1 MVTRKFIVAAMLL
14 IGSSAFAQ
22 IEPVI
27 NEEWIPESR
36 MEQHEQFTAGDY
48 AFPAKPRNQWHIG
61 LNLGVPQLHGDVRSD
76 AFGGSHSPA
85 WGAGLN
91 IRKGLGYVTSLRL
104 HGSYNT
110 AYGMDYE
117 ESSSSN
123 NKTLNGSFAN
133 STNPDKYSEGADY
146 QALPWVSNYK
156 STIIHGSLDF
166 IVNLNNINFHNAT
179 PKFLVYGFGGIG
191 LFLYETKMD
200 ALDADG
206 NEYLFNSIV
215 DANGDGIIDDGFAL
229 SDDDGRRNRIDALHE
244 LLDGDYETQAEVA
257 NPTKWGDGTQ
267 VVNPSLSVGAGMSW
281 KLGRSVELGIEHRM
295 SYFFDDLADG
305 QRWAGDSYTSHND
318 IYHYT
323 NLTLGFNLGSK
334 SAQPM
339 WEVNPLNFV
348 YNKLNEID
356 PANLLADSDDD
367 GVIDYL
373 DREPNTPAGTPVD
386 THGVSLD
393 SDKDGCIDSEDP
405 EPFSTP
411 NLPIE
416 NCQNIHMTDERVNE
430 LIDARFAKQPAAAT
444 NWYLPMIFFD
454 LDKSNIRPDAVP
466 QLAYVADI
474 MTQYP
479 KMKVELVGHTDTRG
493 SESYNLKLSENRAK
507 AALDYLSNVKKI
519 DQSRFI
525 MKYEGEG
532 NNLIPNAR
540 QEAEHQTNRRV
551 EFHIAK

>member
-1 MVTRKFIVAAMLL
+1 MRKKLIQKMQIMVTRKFIIAVLLL
-14 IGSSAFAQ
+14 ISGSAFAQ

-27 NEEWIPESR
+27 NEEWIPDSR
-36 MEQHEQFTAGDY
+36 KEQHDQFVAGDY
-48 AFPAKPRNQWHIG
+48 AFPAKPRNQWNIG
-61 LNLGVPQLHGDVRSD
+61 IALGVPQLNGDIRTD
-76 AFGGSHSPA
+76 PFGSNHSPA
-85 WGAGLN
+85 WGVGLN

-104 HGSYNT
+104 HASYNT

-117 ESSSSN
+117 YSGVSD
-123 NKTLNGSFAN
+123 NKTLNGAFA
-133 STNPDKYSEGADY
+133 SQPAGDKYSDGADY
-146 QALPWVSNYK
+146 STLPWVGNYK
-156 STIIHGSLDF
+156 STIIHGSFDIMF
-166 IVNLNNINFHNAT
+166 NLNNVNFHNAT
-179 PKFLVYGFGGIG
+179 PKFLVYGFAGIG
-191 LFLYETKMD
+191 MFLYETQMD
-200 ALDADG
+200 AK
-206 NEYLFNSIV
+206 
-215 DANGDGIIDDGFAL
+215 DANGAEYDFATVIGDNPL
-229 SDDDGRRNRIDALHE
+229 SNDDGRSNRLDNLHNA
-244 LLDGDYETQAEVA
+244 LDGDYETQAMVA
-257 NPTKWGDGTQ
+257 NPVKWGDGTQ
-267 VVNPSLSVGAGMSW
+267 IVNPSVSVGAGISW
-281 KLGRSVELGIEHRM
+281 KLGRMIELGLEHRM
-295 SYFFDDLADG
+295 SYYFDDLADG
-305 QRWAGDSYTSHND
+305 QRAGGAND
-318 IYHYT
+318 MYHFST
-323 NLTLGFNLGSK
+323 INLGFNLGSK
-334 SAQPM
+334 SQQPL

-348 YNKLNEID
+348 YNKLSELD
-356 PANLLADSDDD
+356 PANLLADADDD

-411 NLPIE
+411 NLAIE
-416 NCQNIHMTDERVNE
+416 NCQNVHMTDERVNE

-454 LDKSNIRPDAVP
+454 LDKSKIRPDAVP
-466 QLAYVADI
+466 QLAYIADI

-493 SESYNLKLSENRAK
+493 SESYNLKLSEDRAK
-507 AALDYLSNVKKI
+507 AALDYLTSIKKI

-525 MKYEGEG
+525 MKYEGEA